1 MKATGAL
8 IGITILGLAATAN
21 VGCVTHA
28 YGEAESPPPA
38 FEQPPTLVEVEPGV
52 WVVRDYDY
60 PVYYVGDAYWVY
72 RDGVWYRSDA
82 YDRGF
87 TRMDVRVVPRVIVH
101 RNHYAYVH
109 YRGATT
115 ARTRIAPRAPR
126 MRPAS
131 YDQQLGQ
138 QRIDER
144 RRLERDRRRHEQQLQ
159 DERAAAQRR
168 IERQRIVDQRR
179 LEDQRAAGRRKLEQQ
194 RTVDQRRLESE
205 REAAQR
211 KREQQRSV
219 ERRRKEQH
227 RLEQERR

>member
-1 MKATGAL
+1 MKATRVL
-8 IGITILGLAATAN
+8 IGVTILGMAATAN
-21 VGCVTHA
+21 VGCTAHA

-38 FEQPPTLVEVEPGV
+38 FEQPPTLVEVEPGI

-82 YDRGF
+82 YDHGF

-101 RNHYAYVH
+101 RNHYTYVH
-109 YRGATT
+109 YRGAAT
-115 ARTRIAPRAPR
+115 ARSRVAPRSPR

-144 RRLERDRRRHEQQLQ
+144 RRLERERLRHERQLQ

-205 REAAQR
+205 HEAAQR
-211 KREQQRSV
+211 KREQQRAN
-219 ERRRKEQH
+219 ERRRREQQ
-227 RLEQERR
+227 REQERR

>member
-1 MKATGAL
+1 MKATRVL
-8 IGITILGLAATAN
+8 IGVTMLGMAATAN
-21 VGCVTHA
+21 MGCTAHA

-38 FEQPPTLVEVEPGV
+38 FEQPPTLVEVEPGI

-87 TRMDVRVVPRVIVH
+87 TRTDVRVVPRVIVH
-101 RNHYAYVH
+101 RDHHAYAH
-109 YRGATT
+109 YRGAAT
-115 ARTRIAPRAPR
+115 ARTRSAPRAPR

-138 QRIDER
+138 QRSDER
-144 RRLERDRRRHEQQLQ
+144 RRLERDRLRHQQQLQ
-159 DERAAAQRR
+159 DEHAAAQRR

-194 RTVDQRRLESE
+194 RTIDQRRLDSE
-205 REAAQR
+205 REAAQHR
-211 KREQQRSV
+211 REQQRAI
-219 ERRRKEQH
+219 ERRRREQQ
-227 RLEQERR
+227 RLEHERR